1 MSASIGALLGFTAWT
16 IALISIVLF
25 YRTGLVMARKTPAN
39 SWTRGGQTWSDPP
52 LITRMIHAHLNCV
65 ENLPLV
71 AAVILAAQVMGQGA
85 VTDGLAC
92 ALLGLRIA
100 QSTTHL
106 IAVNHWMVFIRATFF
121 TGQIAILAY
130 WMLKLAGWI

>member
-16 IALISIVLF
+16 IALITVVLF
-25 YRTGLVMARKTPAN
+25 YRTGLVMTGKTRAN
-39 SWTRGGQTWSDPP
+39 SWTRGGQTWSDPG
-52 LITRMIHAHLNCV
+52 LITRMTHAHLNCV

-85 VTDGLAC
+85 ITDGLAC
-92 ALLGLRIA
+92 ALLGLRIG
-100 QSTTHL
+100 QSVTHM

-121 TGQIAILAY
+121 TGQILILVY
-130 WMLKLAGWI
+130 WILKLAGLV